1 MGASLLA
8 FGRMILVL
16 GLIIGLLLALA
27 HFARKRQLGSGLGVR
42 GKKPTGQIEVLSR
55 RSLGRHVSLLV
66 VRVADQT
73 LLVGQSSQQM
83 TLLAELNGDEWVRT
97 DSVAKNPSSLDDRL
111 LAPRM
116 ALGAGEQ
123 SPWAWDACV
132 NRLREMTVRR

>member
-16 GLIIGLLLALA
+16 GLIIGLIVVLGRYG
-27 HFARKRQLGSGLGVR
+27 RKRQLGGGGH
-42 GKKPTGQIEVLSR
+42 GKKPVGQIDILSR

-73 LLVGQSSQQM
+73 VLVGQSGQQI
-83 TLLAELNGDEWVRT
+83 TLLAELNGDEWVQVAPAGRTT
-97 DSVAKNPSSLDDRL
+97 DSFDDRL

-116 ALGAGEQ
+116 
-123 SPWAWDACV
+123 
-132 NRLREMTVRR
+132 